1 MATQIQSAPPPPPP
15 LVKNSDGDILVGG
28 TRVFL
33 DTVVAAHLEGH
44 SPEEITAQY
53 PTLKLADVYTAIAYY
68 LQHKTEV
75 EAYLQERRQHS
86 EQVRR
91 ENEVRFPA
99 AGIRDRLT
107 SRRDD

>member
-1 MATQIQSAPPPPPP
+1 MATQIESISPS

-44 SPEEITAQY
+44 SPEEIVTQY
-53 PTLKLADVYTAIAYY
+53 PTLQLADVYTAVGYY
-68 LQHKTEV
+68 LQHKTDV
-75 EAYLQERRQHS
+75 EAYLEERRQHS
-86 EQVRR
+86 EQVRGD
-91 ENEVRFPA
+91 NEARFPT
-99 AGIRDRLT
+99 AGIRERLA

>member
-1 MATQIQSAPPPPPP
+1 MATQIQTIAPP

-28 TRVFL
+28 TRVVL

-44 SPEEITAQY
+44 PPEEIVTQY
-53 PTLKLADVYTAIAYY
+53 PALQLADVYTAIGYF

-75 EAYLQERRQHS
+75 EAYLQERRQLS
-86 EQVRR
+86 EKVRR

-99 AGIRDRLT
+99 AGIRERLS
-107 SRRDD
+107 SRRVD